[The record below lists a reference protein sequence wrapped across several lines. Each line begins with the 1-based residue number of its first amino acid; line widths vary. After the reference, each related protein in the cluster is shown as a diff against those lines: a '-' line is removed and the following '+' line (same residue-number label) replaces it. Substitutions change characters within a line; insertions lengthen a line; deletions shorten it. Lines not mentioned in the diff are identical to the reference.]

1 MNETLVEFVMHE
13 RADGTYAIAMESPI
27 DALPAL
33 RDYVIEFVPGEKS
46 TPAHVAKIAAYL
58 NRYLRH
64 VECRPRAAQKPG
76 TPQRRIRGERELQEL
91 VQDRLNNVHEATS
104 QGTRLVARD
113 VYREAP
119 DSTGCNWNM
128 RGYVGPV
135 AYFGIVRAIVDN
147 LRSAFNLPD

>member
-1 MNETLVEFVMHE
+1 MNETLAEFVMHQ
-13 RADGTYAIAMESPI
+13 RADGTYAIAIES
-27 DALPAL
+27 AVETLPAL

-46 TPAHVAKIAAYL
+46 TEAHVAKIAAYL
-58 NRYLRH
+58 NRYLRR

-76 TPQRRIRGERELQEL
+76 TPERRIRGERELQAL
-91 VQDRLNNVHEATS
+91 VQDRLDNVREATL
-104 QGTRLVARD
+104 QGTRLVAREI
-113 VYREAP
+113 YREAP
-119 DSTGCNWNM
+119 DSLGCNWNM